1 MATSNSNPSTTA
13 DNLEPDAAK
22 ALDLAIRLMA
32 IRGRSG
38 EEGKVVELIKS
49 ELLAA
54 GAQAGDITTDDA
66 PSRSPLGGEVGNLI
80 FKLPGTIAGQR
91 RLLMAHMD
99 TVPLCI
105 GCKPVVVGEYVE
117 SADKATGLGADD
129 RGGCAVVLT
138 AALEILRRKLPHPPL
153 TFFWPVQEE
162 VGLFGA
168 RFANLELLGKPGL
181 AFNWD
186 GGSAS
191 KITVGATGAFRIEIK
206 ITGLAAHAGN
216 APEKGVSAITIAS
229 LAIAKLHQHGWLGL
243 IERDGYRG
251 TSNVGVVRGGEA
263 TNVITDSVT
272 LRAECRAHN
281 PEFRQLIL
289 DTMCEAFR
297 NAADEVRSVDG
308 ATGSVAIQQ
317 RLDYESFE
325 LKEDE
330 PCVATAERA
339 VQSAG
344 LTPLRA
350 ISNGGLDAN
359 WLSAHGI
366 PTVTMGCGQMD
377 VHTNKERLDIEQFRA
392 ACRVALRLATGA

>member
-1 MATSNSNPSTTA
+1 MSNPIPTPTN
-13 DNLEPDAAK
+13 DNLEPDSAK
-22 ALDLAIRLMA
+22 ALDLALRLMA

-54 GAQAGDITTDDA
+54 GANAADIATDDA

-117 SADKATGLGADD
+117 SADKSTGLGADD

-186 GGSAS
+186 GGSAA

-272 LRAECRAHN
+272 LRAECRAHD
-281 PEFRQLIL
+281 PKFRQLIL
-289 DTMCEAFR
+289 DTICEAFR
-297 NAADEVRSVDG
+297 NACEEVRSIDG

-339 VQSAG
+339 VSSAG
-344 LTPLRA
+344 LTPNRA

-392 ACRVALRLATGA
+392 ACRVALRLATGS

>member
-1 MATSNSNPSTTA
+1 MSNPIPTPTN
-13 DNLEPDAAK
+13 DNLEPDSAK
-22 ALDLAIRLMA
+22 ALDLALRLMA

-54 GAQAGDITTDDA
+54 GANAADIMTDDA

-289 DTMCEAFR
+289 DTICEAFR

-325 LKEDE
+325 LKESE
-330 PCVATAERA
+330 PCVTTAERA
-339 VQSAG
+339 VTAAG
-344 LTPLRA
+344 LTPMRA

-392 ACRVALRLATGA
+392 ACRVALRLATGS

>member
-1 MATSNSNPSTTA
+1 MSTSNPNPATPN
-13 DNLEPDAAK
+13 DNLEPDSAK
-22 ALDLAIRLMA
+22 ALDLALRLMA

-54 GAQAGDITTDDA
+54 GANAADIANDDA
-66 PSRSPLGGEVGNLI
+66 PSRSPLGGEVGNLVY
-80 FKLPGTIAGQR
+80 KMPGTIAGQR

-105 GCKPVVVGEYVE
+105 GSKPTVVGEYVE

-186 GGSAS
+186 GGSAA

-281 PEFRQLIL
+281 PNFRQLIL
-289 DTMCEAFR
+289 DTICEAFR
-297 NAADEVRSVDG
+297 NACDEVRSIDG

-339 VQSAG
+339 VTSAG
-344 LTPLRA
+344 LTPVRA

-377 VHTNKERLDIEQFRA
+377 VHTNKERLDLEQFRA
-392 ACRVALRLATGA
+392 ACRVALHLATGS

>member
-1 MATSNSNPSTTA
+1 MSTSNPNPTTTTGE
-13 DNLEPDAAK
+13 LEPDASK
-22 ALDLAIRLMA
+22 ALDLALRLMA

-54 GAQAGDITTDDA
+54 GADAADITTDDA

-80 FKLPGTIAGQR
+80 YRMAGTIPGQR

-105 GCKPVVVGEYVE
+105 GCKPTVVGEFVE
-117 SADKATGLGADD
+117 SADKSTGLGADD

-168 RFANLELLGKPGL
+168 RYANLELLAKPSL

-191 KITVGATGAFRIEIK
+191 KITVGATGAYRLEIR

-216 APEKGVSAITIAS
+216 APERGVSAITIAS

-263 TNVITDSVT
+263 TNVVTDSVT
-272 LRAECRAHN
+272 LRAECRAHD
-281 PEFRQLIL
+281 PQFRQLIL
-289 DTMCEAFR
+289 DTICEAFR

-330 PCVATAERA
+330 PCVMTAERA
-339 VQSAG
+339 VTAAG
-344 LTPLRA
+344 LTPIRA

-377 VHTNKERLDIEQFRA
+377 VHTNKERLDLEQFRN
-392 ACRVALRLATGA
+392 ACRVALRLAMGL